1 MLGAFALATA
11 LLVPAPLSKSSSPH
25 THLSSRRSVL
35 GGAAAASGAAAA
47 LALLPTS
54 PAFAASSGV
63 YKPAA
68 GSLEGTTIFI
78 TGANTGLGLES
89 AKRLAAAGGSVVVSA
104 RTQAKAE
111 QAAKEVGGKTIGIE
125 LDLAD
130 LRSVKSLPARLEAAL
145 GGTPTIDVLM
155 NNAGVM
161 AVRERVSTWLG
172 VTAWSG
178 YTTWIHPSPN
188 SHGHPH
194 PHPYQVP
201 ERVSTTDGF
210 EKTVSVN
217 PNPNPNPNPI
227 PIPNPT
233 TTTTH

>member
-1 MLGAFALATA
+1 MLGAFSLATA

-25 THLSSRRSVL
+25 THLSRRSVL
-35 GGAAAASGAAAA
+35 GGAAAASA
-47 LALLPTS
+47 LAVLPTS

-145 GGTPTIDVLM
+145 GGEPTIDVLM

-161 AVRERVSTWLG
+161 AVRPRVSTWLG
-172 VTAWSG
+172 VTPWSG
-178 YTTWIHPSPN
+178 FTSPN

-194 PHPYQVP
+194 PHPCQVP

-217 PNPNPNPNPI
+217 LLGHTN
-227 PIPNPT
+227 
-233 TTTTH
+233 

>member
-47 LALLPTS
+47 LALLQTS

-233 TTTTH
+233 TTTTP